1 MTDRFARYRT
11 VAAFADAPTPRH
23 RLIAAIWAGALAF
36 GLTQL
41 LFGIILRA
49 GAGAVLFSSVALAI
63 AAAVAAGTMKR
74 AMAIAYGVLG
84 AIWLLAEC
92 LALVLG
98 CIAAG
103 LG

>member
-1 MTDRFARYRT
+1 MPDRLARYRK
-11 VAAFADAPTPRH
+11 VAAFADAPTPH
-23 RLIAAIWAGALAF
+23 RRVIAAIWAGALAF

-41 LFGIILRA
+41 LFGIIFGA
-49 GAGAVLFSSVALAI
+49 GAGAVFFSSVALAI

-74 AMAIAYGVLG
+74 AMAIAYGILG
-84 AIWLLAEC
+84 AVWLLAEGVVVM
-92 LALVLG
+92 LT